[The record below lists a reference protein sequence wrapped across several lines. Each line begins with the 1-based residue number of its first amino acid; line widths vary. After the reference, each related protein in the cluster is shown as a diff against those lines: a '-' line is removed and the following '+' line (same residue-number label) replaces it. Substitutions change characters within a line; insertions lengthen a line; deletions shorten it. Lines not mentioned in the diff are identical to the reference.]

1 MYKIIIYN
9 IAIYK
14 IMIYICT
21 KYDTMIS
28 QDLLKGSIRTIL
40 LKLLA
45 DHGRL
50 YGYELTRKVEE
61 LSEGRIKLTWGA
73 LYPSLHKLEAD
84 GLIISEEENIGKRVR
99 RYYSLSEKGKQ
110 SAILRLDDFVE
121 YIQTMKVILNLKP
134 DFTV

>member
-1 MYKIIIYN
+1 
-9 IAIYK
+9 
-14 IMIYICT
+14 
-21 KYDTMIS
+21 MIS

-50 YGYELTRKVEE
+50 YGYELTRRVEE
-61 LSEGRIKLTWGA
+61 LSEGKIKLTWGA

-84 GLIISEEENIGKRVR
+84 GLIVSEEESNGKRVR
-99 RYYSLSEKGKQ
+99 KYYSLSEKGRQ

-121 YIQTMKVILNLKP
+121 YIQTMKAILSLKP

>member
-1 MYKIIIYN
+1 
-9 IAIYK
+9 
-14 IMIYICT
+14 
-21 KYDTMIS
+21 MIS
-28 QDLLKGSIRTIL
+28 QDLLKGSLKTIL

-61 LSEGRIKLTWGA
+61 LSEGKIKLTWGA

-84 GLIISEEENIGKRVR
+84 GLIVSEDINIGKRLR
-99 RYYSLSEKGKQ
+99 KYYSLSEKGRQ
-110 SAILRLDDFVE
+110 SAIVRMDDFVE
-121 YIQTMKVILNLKP
+121 YIQTMKSILSLKP